1 MLLAAGDMIT
11 PEFPATIALVA
22 VAALGSA
29 FGSVARD
36 WTVCAFRAR
45 ASRADLGI
53 LLVNLLAC
61 IVVAFAP
68 ATTGVLHALFAIGLA
83 GGLSTWSSL
92 AVEVAGAM
100 RARRWGLVALHVPG
114 AFAMALA
121 VFLAARV
128 IAGGAP

>member
-1 MLLAAGDMIT
+1 MLLAAGDMLEI
-11 PEFPATIALVA
+11 PATFALVA
-22 VAALGSA
+22 VAAVGSA
-29 FGSVARD
+29 LGSVARD
-36 WTVCAFRAR
+36 WAVRAFRAR

-53 LLVNLLAC
+53 LCVNLLAC
-61 IVVAFAP
+61 VVVALVP
-68 ATTGVLHALFAIGLA
+68 ATTGVLHALFVIGLA

-100 RARRWGLVALHVPG
+100 RERRWALVALHVPG

-128 IAGGAP
+128 LAGGAS

>member
-1 MLLAAGDMIT
+1 MLLAAGDMLEI
-11 PEFPATIALVA
+11 PATFALIA
-22 VAALGSA
+22 VAAVGSA
-29 FGSVARD
+29 LGSVARD
-36 WTVCAFRAR
+36 WTVRAFRAR

-53 LLVNLLAC
+53 LCVNLLAC
-61 IVVAFAP
+61 VVVALVP
-68 ATTGVLHALFAIGLA
+68 ATTGVLHALFVIGLA

-100 RARRWGLVALHVPG
+100 RERRWALVALHVPG

-128 IAGGAP
+128 LAGGAS